1 MKPSLHIIILSAL
14 SAVLCGC
21 PYESP
26 YAIDEAP
33 QQNIDENLLGKW
45 AAFVPKP
52 SDDKHYREDP
62 VKIIFSKRTDM
73 EYDFAITGYIN
84 ELKPYK
90 VILNDSIKGVAFIS
104 TIGKNQFLNATIYGK
119 VYIAALKQDAN
130 GLSIFSL
137 SEHFTAKYIK
147 SSKALKEAIE
157 FHYRTR
163 PIPIYDDWF
172 VLKNLQKVN

>member
-1 MKPSLHIIILSAL
+1 MKPSFHIIILGAL
-14 SAVLCGC
+14 AITLYGC

-33 QQNIDENLLGKW
+33 QQNIDENLVGKW

-73 EYDFAITGYIN
+73 EYDFAITGYID

-90 VILNDSIKGVAFIS
+90 VILNGSIKGVAFIS

-119 VYIAALKQDAN
+119 VYIAELKQDTN
-130 GLSIFSL
+130 SITIISL
-137 SEHFTAKYIK
+137 AEHFTAKYSK
-147 SSKALKEAIE
+147 SSQALRAAIE

-163 PIPIYDDWF
+163 PIPTYDVWF
-172 VLKNLQKVN
+172 VLKNLQRVN